1 VRLPDHEAPAAEH
14 PPDRGDRGHVLVA
27 QPQLV
32 GDRLGARVDAE
43 LGQLLAQGD
52 DLVIERFGRAA
63 RDRLGRPGA
72 CAIAS

>member
-1 VRLPDHEAPAAEH
+1 
-14 PPDRGDRGHVLVA
+14 VLVA